1 MLKIFNMKRYKAM
14 KATFYGVVLLLQ
26 LGLVS
31 CKEQFF
37 QQTDDSYMHNSN
49 APFVISKFSPM
60 EGSEATEVMIYGD
73 NYSSNLADVSVK
85 INGKPV
91 TVLGANGKR
100 MIVKIPA
107 GLGTGNIEITIAGK
121 TVTSKEPFVYTLKR
135 TVSTLAGAGVAGFAD
150 GSADL
155 AKFDFRSNAGM
166 DIDSKGNL
174 YVADIFNNCIRKIT
188 PAGVVSTFIGK
199 PGVEGYVNGN
209 KDVALFNHPMD
220 VAVDKDDNLYV
231 ADAWNWA
238 VRKVTP
244 DGVVSSIRGQA
255 FAFPQGLAINKNTGV
270 IYISSALAANYHGG
284 KIYEFSASG
293 VLNERGVDVPIFSG
307 GMAVDSKGNLII
319 ADNVSSVIYSVNT
332 TTWARTAIA
341 GTAGEAGLVDGVGAV
356 ARFDHPWGIAVDSRD
371 NIYVAGCGHRFE
383 GPTISA
389 SASNIRMI
397 EAGTNKVSTIAG
409 SDVQGYTNG
418 LGGVARFAVP
428 SGIAIGADGAIYV
441 LDKGNHRIRKIVS
454 Q

>member
-1 MLKIFNMKRYKAM
+1 MFKLFKMKKHKVISAI
-14 KATFYGVVLLLQ
+14 FYGFVLLLQ
-26 LGLVS
+26 LGLAS
-31 CKEQFF
+31 CKEEFF
-37 QQTDDSYMHNSN
+37 QQIDDSYIHDINT
-49 APFVISKFSPM
+49 PFVINNFSPL
-60 EGSEATEVMIYGD
+60 EGSEASEVVING
-73 NYSSNLADVSVK
+73 NNFSSKVSDISVK
-85 INGKPV
+85 INGKSV
-91 TVLGANGKR
+91 VVMGSSQR
-100 MIVKIPA
+100 RIIVKIPA
-107 GLGTGNIEITIAGK
+107 ALGSGIIEITIAGK
-121 TVTSKEPFVYTLKR
+121 TVNTTEPFIYTLKR
-135 TVSTLAGAGVAGFAD
+135 TVSTLAGSGVAGFAD
-150 GSADL
+150 GA
-155 AKFDFRSNAGM
+155 AAVAQFDFRSNSGM

-255 FAFPQGLAINKNTGV
+255 FAFPQGLAINKSTGV

-293 VLNERGVDVPIFSG
+293 VLSERGVDVPIFSG

-332 TTWARTAIA
+332 TTWVRTPIA
-341 GTAGEAGLVDGVGAV
+341 GSWGEAGLVDGIAAV
-356 ARFDHPWGIAVDSRD
+356 ARFDHPWGVAVDAKD

-383 GPTISA
+383 GPDISA

-409 SDVQGYTNG
+409 SDTQGFTNG

-428 SGIAIGADGAIYV
+428 TGIAIGSDGAIYV

-454 Q
+454 E

>member
-1 MLKIFNMKRYKAM
+1 
-14 KATFYGVVLLLQ
+14 
-26 LGLVS
+26 
-31 CKEQFF
+31 
-37 QQTDDSYMHNSN
+37 
-49 APFVISKFSPM
+49 M
-60 EGSEATEVMIYGD
+60 EGSESTEVMIYGD
-73 NYSSNLADVSVK
+73 NYTDKLSDISVK

-107 GLGTGNIEITIAGK
+107 GLGTGNIEITIAGR
-121 TVTSKEPFVYTLKR
+121 TVTSTQPFVYTLRK

-150 GSADL
+150 GPAEV
-155 AKFDFRSNAGM
+155 AKFDFKSNAGM

-293 VLNERGVDVPIFSG
+293 VLSERGVDVPIYSG

-332 TTWARTAIA
+332 TTWVRTPIA
-341 GTAGEAGLVDGVGAV
+341 GTAGETGLVDGIGAV
-356 ARFDHPWGIAVDSRD
+356 ARFDHPWGVAVDSKD

-383 GPTISA
+383 GQDISA

-409 SDVQGYTNG
+409 GDTQGSING

-428 SGIAIGADGAIYV
+428 TGIAIGADGAIYV

-454 Q
+454 E

>member
-1 MLKIFNMKRYKAM
+1 MKKHKMMTAI
-14 KATFYGVVLLLQ
+14 FYGALLLLQ
-26 LGLVS
+26 LGLAS
-31 CKEQFF
+31 CKEELF
-37 QQTDDSYMHNSN
+37 QQQPVEIYIHNSN
-49 APFVISKFSPM
+49 VPFVINKFSPM
-60 EGSEATEVMIYGD
+60 AGSEATEITIYGN
-73 NYSSNLADVSVK
+73 NYSSNLSDISVK
-85 INGKPV
+85 INGKSV
-91 TVLGANGKR
+91 KVLGANEKR
-100 MIVKIPA
+100 MIVKVPS
-107 GLGTGNIEITIAGK
+107 GLGTGNIEVTIAGK
-121 TVTSKEPFVYTLKR
+121 TVMTTEPFVYTLKR
-135 TVSTLAGAGVAGFAD
+135 TVSTLAGAGVVGFAD
-150 GSADL
+150 GAADV
-155 AKFDFRSNAGM
+155 AKFDFKSNAGM

-199 PGVEGYVNGN
+199 PGLGGYVNGN
-209 KDVALFNHPMD
+209 RDVALFNHPMD

-244 DGVVSSIRGQA
+244 DGVVTSIRGQA

-293 VLNERGVDVPIFSG
+293 VLSERGVDVPIFSG

-332 TTWARTAIA
+332 TTWVRTPIA
-341 GTAGEAGLVDGVGAV
+341 GTAGETGLVDGIGTT

-371 NIYVAGCGHRFE
+371 NIYVAGCGHQFE
-383 GPTISA
+383 TPNISA

-409 SDVQGYTNG
+409 GDIQGYTNG

-428 SGIAIGADGAIYV
+428 TGLAIGADGAIYV

-454 Q
+454 E

>member
-1 MLKIFNMKRYKAM
+1 MFKLFKMKKHKVISAI
-14 KATFYGVVLLLQ
+14 FYGFVLLLQ
-26 LGLVS
+26 LGLAS
-31 CKEQFF
+31 CKEEFF
-37 QQTDDSYMHNSN
+37 QQIDDSYIHDINT
-49 APFVISKFSPM
+49 PFVINNFSPL
-60 EGSEATEVMIYGD
+60 EGSEASEVVING
-73 NYSSNLADVSVK
+73 NNFSSKVSDISVK
-85 INGKPV
+85 INGKSV
-91 TVLGANGKR
+91 VVMGSSQR
-100 MIVKIPA
+100 RIIVKIPA
-107 GLGTGNIEITIAGK
+107 ALGSGIIEITIAGK
-121 TVTSKEPFVYTLKR
+121 TVNTTEPFIYTLKR
-135 TVSTLAGAGVAGFAD
+135 TVSTLAGSGVAGFAD
-150 GSADL
+150 GA
-155 AKFDFRSNAGM
+155 AAAAQFDFRSNAGM

-255 FAFPQGLAINKNTGV
+255 FAFPQGLAINKSTGV

-293 VLNERGVDVPIFSG
+293 VLSERGVDVPIFSG

-332 TTWARTAIA
+332 TTWVRTPIA
-341 GTAGEAGLVDGVGAV
+341 GSWGEAGLVDGIAAV
-356 ARFDHPWGIAVDSRD
+356 ARFDHPWGVAVDAKD

-383 GPTISA
+383 GPNISA

-409 SDVQGYTNG
+409 SDTQGFTNG

-428 SGIAIGADGAIYV
+428 TGIAIGSDGAIYV

-454 Q
+454 E